1 MAQDKKKTVK
11 VGKSEIAADFANEAR
26 ISKKEASAYISTLLK
41 VIVNRLKKG
50 ESVRLIPFGAF
61 EVRERKAR
69 IGRRPGAVGGSA
81 EPIQIPARSVPVFKP
96 GKELKEAVKSYSS
109 TKTEE

>member
-1 MAQDKKKTVK
+1 
-11 VGKSEIAADFANEAR
+11 
-26 ISKKEASAYISTLLK
+26 
-41 VIVNRLKKG
+41 
-50 ESVRLIPFGAF
+50 
-61 EVRERKAR
+61 VRERKAR